1 MFHQEPN
8 IFDAAAI
15 AALEAVSC
23 CDFSEDVLRESLN
36 LPVSNESRQNE
47 NRLTTDIKA
56 RLGNPRL
63 FASIAHL
70 YDAFPKSAAED
81 NEYLAGYREG
91 LLRNIETVRKDIAN
105 EAIEWARIQLE
116 KEGDDAASFCG
127 TDAASDWIYTG
138 INMLVFGS
146 SSTGKKKSDTREAR
160 YYNRLSAKMPKVAAI
175 IESEGVQLDL
185 DACTLIAAKEL
196 FNGLRPLMFYALAMM
211 YGEYIMLGLII
222 SLAGSPYALEN
233 VGSKTLID
241 DADFSDSVMAHSSI
255 LQALGPCGRVLV
267 YDDFDSACTI
277 AEITHPHL
285 EAVYQLAQKVKS
297 LQDAHLRAAKRWE
310 VREKEL
316 NRTIDQQSKSL
327 KGLQGNQGSD
337 AIKPL
342 MDELT
347 AARNELAKLRGLL
360 AIKEEKLAKLG
371 AAEVSAPA
379 NKSSPSASSAPVPR
393 ASPAKQQE
401 INPEDAL
408 AYLRRLKC
416 VLVGGHTIFHEKIA
430 QSLPNWT
437 LYDAD
442 QTVVDDA
449 HIRGADLVVFFTSH
463 ASHKQTKGVLKLT
476 RQFGVPVAYAYK
488 VNPQAFYVEVAQQA
502 QRLQKPADQLS

>member
-1 MFHQEPN
+1 
-8 IFDAAAI
+8 
-15 AALEAVSC
+15 
-23 CDFSEDVLRESLN
+23 
-36 LPVSNESRQNE
+36 
-47 NRLTTDIKA
+47 
-56 RLGNPRL
+56 
-63 FASIAHL
+63 
-70 YDAFPKSAAED
+70 
-81 NEYLAGYREG
+81 
-91 LLRNIETVRKDIAN
+91 
-105 EAIEWARIQLE
+105 
-116 KEGDDAASFCG
+116 
-127 TDAASDWIYTG
+127 
-138 INMLVFGS
+138 
-146 SSTGKKKSDTREAR
+146 
-160 YYNRLSAKMPKVAAI
+160 
-175 IESEGVQLDL
+175 
-185 DACTLIAAKEL
+185 
-196 FNGLRPLMFYALAMM
+196 
-211 YGEYIMLGLII
+211 MLGLLI
-222 SLAGSPYALEN
+222 SMGASPYVLEPIGN
-233 VGSKTLID
+233 RTLID
-241 DADFSDSVMAHSSI
+241 DGDFSDSVMAHSSI
-255 LQALGPCGRVLV
+255 LQELGPCGRVLV
-267 YDDFDSACTI
+267 YDDFDSACTV
-277 AEITHPHL
+277 AEITQPHV

-297 LQDAHLRAAKRWE
+297 QQDAHIRAAKRWE

-327 KGLQGNQGSD
+327 KGLQGNQGRD

-371 AAEVSAPA
+371 AAEVSAPVS
-379 NKSSPSASSAPVPR
+379 KSSPSASSAPVPR

-502 QRLQKPADQLS
+502 QRLQKSSGVKPFVQITQGLKPYMGQQVSSFQGRFAEWRLRRLGAT

>member
-8 IFDAAAI
+8 IFDSAAI
-15 AALEAVSC
+15 AALDAVNR

-36 LPVSNESRQNE
+36 LPVSNETRQNE
-47 NRLTTDIKA
+47 NRLTTDIRA

-70 YDAFPKSAAED
+70 YDAFPKLSAED
-81 NEYLAGYREG
+81 NEYLFGYREG
-91 LLRNIETVRKDIAN
+91 LLRNVETVRKDIAN
-105 EAIEWARIQLE
+105 EAIEWARIQIE
-116 KEGDDAASFCG
+116 KECDDAALFCA

-146 SSTGKKKSDTREAR
+146 SLSGRKKIDTREAR
-160 YYNRLSAKMPKVAAI
+160 YYNRLSAKMPKIAKS
-175 IESEGVQLDL
+175 IEAEGVQLDM

-211 YGEYIMLGLII
+211 YGEYIMLGLLI
-222 SLAGSPYALEN
+222 SMGGSPFALEA
-233 VGSKTLID
+233 VGNKTLID
-241 DADFSDSVMAHSSI
+241 DGDFSDSVMAHSSI

-267 YDDFDSACTI
+267 YDDFDTACTVSEI
-277 AEITHPHL
+277 ANTHV

-297 LQDAHLRAAKRWE
+297 QQEAHIRAAKRWE

-316 NRTIDQQSKSL
+316 NRTIDQQSKFL
-327 KGLQGNQGSD
+327 KGLQGNKGSD

-342 MDELT
+342 MDELS
-347 AARNELAKLRGLL
+347 AARHELSKLRGLL

-371 AAEVSAPA
+371 AAEVSAPV
-379 NKSSPSASSAPVPR
+379 NKSSPSASPAPVPR
-393 ASPAKQQE
+393 ATPAKQQDMK
-401 INPEDAL
+401 PEDAL
-408 AYLRRLKC
+408 EYLRRLKC

-430 QSLPNWT
+430 QTLPDWT

-449 HIRGADLVVFFTSH
+449 HIRGAELVVFFTSH

-476 RQFGVPVAYAYK
+476 RQFGIPVAYAYK

-502 QRLQKPADQLS
+502 QRLQKTAG